1 MNVQVT
7 LVNARVPILTADS
20 CLAHS
25 EVETAHSVEEGGQVF
40 SKSAASGVSLST
52 SCPLFP
58 AAGNNHKYAI
68 CRRFVLL
75 ERLLA
80 HQQSG
85 PTHCRGTSFR
95 PIAQTLHGSCLTM
108 VFNSLWDNRSMGL
121 EQVGSFNRLTCMAE
135 RTVLI
140 HN

>member
-1 MNVQVT
+1 MLEFPFSQQIRAWHIRRWRLLIRWKRVARFSRRVQQ
-7 LVNARVPILTADS
+7 A
-20 CLAHS
+20 
-25 EVETAHSVEEGGQVF
+25 G
-40 SKSAASGVSLST
+40 
-52 SCPLFP
+52 CPYLLRALFFP